1 MAEKRKK
8 RVATELYKMNQKK
21 KTFGRRPWLL
31 VGVNEQLRLP
41 FEGRE
46 KRRGKN
52 RVC

>member
-8 RVATELYKMNQKK
+8 RFATELYKINKK
-21 KTFGRRPWLL
+21 KKNLWKTS

-41 FEGRE
+41 FEGRG